1 MMVLAISGNVF
12 PMNVSYSLQTKNHLS
27 CKQNQTLQSK
37 TLSVVHFSAFV
48 GQRYSSIWSLPGETD
63 FWGQL
68 SFKTTTKMWHFSYL
82 KQNNH
87 RSCQLALRKQL
98 SFLLKDSRYNW
109 RFKFQF
115 PHSSS
120 TTLATYQK
128 WSLICL
134 YIFNTETYKI
144 RRTTCLFTNISEACY
159 LLKLGLNVEA

>member
-1 MMVLAISGNVF
+1 MFFQWMSHTAYRLKTISVAN
-12 PMNVSYSLQTKNHLS
+12 KIKH
-27 CKQNQTLQSK
+27 CNQK

-48 GQRYSSIWSLPGETD
+48 RQRYSSIWSLPGKID